1 MDWNSIVFK
10 VLEGVIG
17 LVFLVLGAYVTYLI
31 DKYVKN
37 EQLKQ
42 TINSFRD
49 LVRSSVLETYQKYVQ
64 ELKDKNIFDAE
75 AQETA
80 LSACLTLIKVNMPDR
95 VKTWLTGNV
104 EHVDKYIKDEIE
116 AQIGALKNSGKK
128 GG

>member
-1 MDWNSIVFK
+1 MDWNGLFFK
-10 VLEGVIG
+10 VLEGLIG
-17 LVFLVLGAYVTYLI
+17 LVFLVLGGYVTYLI

-49 LVRSSVLETYQKYVQ
+49 LVRNSVLETYQKYVE
-64 ELKDKNIFDAE
+64 ELKDKDMFTVE

-80 LSACLTLIKVNMPDR
+80 LSACLTLVKVNMPER